1 MTSIPAKYIG
11 IQESW
16 GRTPS
21 LLLYNIL
28 VDIPGHPKDSTLS
41 LQTLNREGYHPVEME
56 VVA

>member
-1 MTSIPAKYIG
+1 MVSIPAKYVG
-11 IQESW
+11 TQEGY

-28 VDIPGHPKDSTLS
+28 VDIPGHPKDSTVS

-56 VVA
+56 VM